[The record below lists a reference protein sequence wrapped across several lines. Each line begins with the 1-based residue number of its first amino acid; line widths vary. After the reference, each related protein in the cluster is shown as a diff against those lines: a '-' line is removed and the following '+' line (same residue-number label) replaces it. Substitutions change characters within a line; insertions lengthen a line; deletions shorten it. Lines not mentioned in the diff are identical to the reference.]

1 MTATNNQIQT
11 IIHNRKKRETNKIII
26 TNIIFLYSADSICHS
41 ILSEHNLCGIMT
53 LACLFIVSK
62 TSIYSYKTIYRFN
75 KVILYVLYATEVMF
89 HISGWL
95 CFVSDRCLANIIIVH
110 VIISFI
116 YCSSIA

>member
-11 IIHNRKKRETNKIII
+11 LIRNRKKRETNKIII
-26 TNIIFLYSADSICHS
+26 TNIVLLYSANSICHS

-53 LACLFIVSK
+53 LVFFIVSK
-62 TSIYSYKTIYRFN
+62 TSIYSYKTIHCFN
-75 KVILYVLYATEVMF
+75 KVIIYVLYATEVML

-95 CFVSDRCLANIIIVH
+95 CFVSERCLANIIIVH